1 MTHDTESDSEPS
13 TDTEYTQGDFAIG
26 DHVRDLDSDTDGD
39 PVVVNLPPVP
49 IDEWDAYRT
58 DEGAVTVADD
68 NPAYAA
74 DSEVVVVMFDEDLDA
89 WGGDWDGSAP
99 LPLAEAPHDATYAFP
114 PGRLEPTGATYGAA
128 DTHDTE
134 AREPREE
141 GDDTEA
147 RADPEDSEAT
157 DDSEA
162 GGEESADE
170 ADAEAPE
177 ATLRDRLDAIAD
189 TVGELNV
196 DDVAVDTFREVV
208 VVEKLGKQYA
218 IDTDGTVDADDLLA
232 GKLEDALDESG
243 EVGE

>member
-1 MTHDTESDSEPS
+1 MSMTHDTESDSEPS
-13 TDTEYTQGDFAIG
+13 TDTEHTQGDFAIG

-39 PVVVNLPPVP
+39 PVVVNLPPVA

-74 DSEVVVVMFDEDLDA
+74 DSEVVVVMFDEAPAA
-89 WGGDWDGSAP
+89 WGGEWDGSAP

-134 AREPREE
+134 PREAREARE
-141 GDDTEA
+141 
-147 RADPEDSEAT
+147 DPEDSEAT
-157 DDSEA
+157 DDSE
-162 GGEESADE
+162 EADE
-170 ADAEAPE
+170 GATDEPDAEAPE

-232 GKLEDALDESG
+232 GKLEDALEESG